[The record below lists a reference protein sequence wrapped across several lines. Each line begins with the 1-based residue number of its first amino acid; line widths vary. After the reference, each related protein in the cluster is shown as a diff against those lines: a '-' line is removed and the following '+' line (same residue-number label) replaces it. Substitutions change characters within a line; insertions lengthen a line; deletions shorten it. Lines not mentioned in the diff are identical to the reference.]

1 MKLFKLIVLILFAG
15 FFNVG
20 CTSTASPEQL
30 IEKPKYE
37 QKEKLKLNIDSALK
51 GAKPLLP
58 KNSSDVSPIN
68 EVDLDKNGVN
78 ELIVFQKKEDID
90 EGSIKVGF
98 SIMNY
103 GKDSVYSVIDEYLID
118 GESIE
123 YANFYDLD
131 KDGNKEII
139 LLTKNGNKTN
149 LDICQF
155 KNNKITR
162 LYRFD
167 PSWIKG
173 SDAYTDMKICID
185 NLDDGEIPDII
196 IYSLNPETHK
206 MIVSLTYF
214 DKYIKL
220 KDYTT
225 IDDVK
230 GFDNV
235 YIDIKK
241 VRKDKKAIIVGYK
254 PFTGVDSYVTQILYL
269 DGNKLVKAF
278 NENNIKTKNPYYMPP
293 ENIDKDPDGVVEIP
307 IINNNNTRGYNKKT
321 AANVSWYSWN
331 GKGNEESNLV
341 FVSQIYYNYANNF
354 KLLIPN
360 KLANKIYIEEVPNA
374 KNNKIYFEFMYYD
387 TQYTEP
393 IKLFTISKTNKNNV
407 DESKGSNSNT
417 NNGGYIIGE
426 NENASFMLL
435 VNSPGVL
442 KKLDISNEAIKECF
456 LPIY

>member
-30 IEKPKYE
+30 IEKPVYE

-103 GKDSVYSVIDEYLID
+103 GKDSVYSVIDEYLVN

-131 KDGNKEII
+131 NDGNKEII
-139 LLTKNGNKTN
+139 LLTKNENKAN

-162 LYRFD
+162 LYRVD

-173 SDAYTDMKICID
+173 SEEYTDMKVYIK
-185 NLDDGEIPDII
+185 NLDGGKTPYII

-206 MIVSLTYF
+206 MIVSLAYF
-214 DKYIKL
+214 DKYIRL

-230 GFDNV
+230 GFDSV

-241 VRKDKKAIIVGYK
+241 VRKDKEAIIVGHK
-254 PFTGVDSYVTQILYL
+254 SFTGGDSYVTQILYL
-269 DGNKLVKAF
+269 DGNKLLKAF
-278 NENNIKTKNPYYMPP
+278 NENGIKTKNPYYMPP
-293 ENIDKDPDGVVEIP
+293 EDINNDGVVEIP
-307 IINNNNTRGYNKKT
+307 IINNNTRVYNKKT
-321 AANVSWYSWN
+321 SANVSWYSWN
-331 GKGNEESNLV
+331 GKGHGESNLV

-354 KLLIPN
+354 KLLITN
-360 KLANKIYIEEVPNA
+360 KLANKIYVEEVP
-374 KNNKIYFEFMYYD
+374 KDNKIYFEFMYYGA
-387 TQYTEP
+387 QNTEP
-393 IKLFTISKTNKNNV
+393 IKLFTISKVNKNNA
-407 DESKGSNSNT
+407 DESKGTNSNT
-417 NNGGYIIGE
+417 NNGGYVILE
-426 NENASFMLL
+426 NENALFMLL
-435 VNSPGVL
+435 VNSPDVL
-442 KKLDISNEAIKECF
+442 KKLDISNEAIKNTYF